1 MKIHTFEDLFHD
13 ELFDMYNAE
22 KQISKALP
30 KMAEAATDPKLAEG
44 FKTLL
49 HETEGQ
55 IKRLEECFAILGIK
69 CEKEKCEA
77 TAGILKEGEELMN
90 HTPEGPIRDAA
101 MIAAAQ
107 KIEHYEMAT
116 YGTLCYWAR
125 QLGNTKVEALLRASY
140 DEEQA
145 ADKKLSAMAEGGV
158 NDEACRCKAAA

>member
-1 MKIHTFEDLFHD
+1 MKIHSFEELFHD

-44 FKTLL
+44 FRTHLR
-49 HETEGQ
+49 ETEGQ
-55 IKRLEECFAILGIK
+55 IKRLEQCFTHLGIECK
-69 CEKEKCEA
+69 KEKCEA
-77 TAGILKEGEELMN
+77 TEGILKEGEDLMK
-90 HTPEGPIRDAA
+90 HTPEGPVRDAA

-116 YGTLCYWAR
+116 YGTLCCWAK
-125 QLGNTKVEALLRASY
+125 QLGHSEVEALLRASY

-145 ADKKLSAMAEGGV
+145 TDKKLSAMAEGGV
-158 NDEACRCKAAA
+158 NDKACCCKAAA